1 MEWITFNMLAMEIE
15 MLLYASDDI
24 VYLCGDEALGMYFP
38 TKEAELCVSLA
49 EKVGGKFDEA
59 LAVDQVGVRGS
70 QETNF
75 GGLVLG
81 CISSSDSRVRTEFTR
96 SKWQVVRSSAV
107 SDSTSTQ

>member
-81 CISSSDSRVRTEFTR
+81 CIDAEFCN
-96 SKWQVVRSSAV
+96 
-107 SDSTSTQ
+107 